1 MLSPFIFAIIMYLFT
16 KNLKAET
23 NRKIGI
29 ILSIICIVL
38 LLLRNIE
45 IFIKS
50 GYRIQPEI
58 FPFQICHFANF
69 ILLFAFL
76 FKNKTMYTIAF
87 CFNLPF
93 AFLSILFANSLENYQ
108 TIINFRGMAYI
119 FGHLLIVGVG
129 LWAYF
134 VDLVQINLKSLSKK
148 TYVISEKDGRI
159 ILPKVKY
166 ELPAN
171 QNRTNPY
178 LSDKVLEYNHYQGVS
193 NLLYAEMRFQNDV
206 NIIKNKTEPV
216 LLKTNGKYHFYCF
229 KLQHLNAET
238 THFPTLSELL
248 EHFYLVIKH
257 QDIINAEQRK
267 L

>member
-1 MLSPFIFAIIMYLFT
+1 MRFQMWSAFHIIFMLSPFIFAIIMYLFT

-129 LWAYF
+129 LWGYF
-134 VDLVQINLKSLSKK
+134 VDLVQINLKSLSKGMVFLSVLFVLSVPLNNLFNHLMSGFSSNYFYSMK
-148 TYVISEKDGRI
+148 PEGGTPLELAYGWGNI
-159 ILPKVKY
+159 IEALGMKF
-166 ELPAN
+166 
-171 QNRTNPY
+171 NPIY
-178 LSDKVLEYNHYQGVS
+178 LLVT
-193 NLLYAEMRFQNDV
+193 LLFGLAIYFFFGFLGYFFKHVRFQ
-206 NIIKNKTEPV
+206 
-216 LLKTNGKYHFYCF
+216 KTNIYKT
-229 KLQHLNAET
+229 A
-238 THFPTLSELL
+238 
-248 EHFYLVIKH
+248 
-257 QDIINAEQRK
+257 
-267 L
+267 